1 MAELISQTSFGDA
14 PLSAAKHPDLNGSFD
29 MPAREGKGIELVG
42 RTVTVNRPRQELYQF
57 WRQFG
62 NLAKFM
68 QNVRSVHSATA
79 MLAHWE
85 ADAPREQSVEWTTVI
100 SEDIPNELI
109 AWRSVDGSRVVQE
122 GRVEFRDAPSRRGTE
137 VTATIL
143 FQRTGGALGGLLA
156 QLFHHDP
163 KTHTRRQLRRFKQLM
178 ETGEISTAAPPDAA
192 PRS

>member
-1 MAELISQTSFGDA
+1 MSEPISQTSYGDA
-14 PLSAAKHPDLNGSFD
+14 PLSAAKHPDPNGSFD
-29 MPAREGKGIELVG
+29 VPSQEGSGFELVG

-68 QNVRSVHSATA
+68 QNVRSVQSTTPLMANWVA
-79 MLAHWE
+79 GA
-85 ADAPREQSVEWTTVI
+85 ADEESVEWASVI
-100 SEDIPNELI
+100 TEDIPNELI
-109 AWRSVDGSRVVQE
+109 AWRSVEGSRVAQE
-122 GRVEFRDAPSRRGTE
+122 GRVEFRDSARGQGTE

-143 FQRTGGALGGLLA
+143 FKRTGGALGGLLA
-156 QLFHHDP
+156 RLFHHDP

-192 PRS
+192 PRA